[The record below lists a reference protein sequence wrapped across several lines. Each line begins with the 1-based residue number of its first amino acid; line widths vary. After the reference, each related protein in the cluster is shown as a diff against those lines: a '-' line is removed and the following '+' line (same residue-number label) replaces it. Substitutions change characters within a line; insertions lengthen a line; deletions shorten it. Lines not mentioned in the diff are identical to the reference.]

1 LKEAKDVLA
10 LGQSLEVVASFFP
23 DLLNWGDALAPFLG
37 KHPSLELGVL
47 RPFGGAVFLIKD
59 SNRKHPSN
67 VPRDARGY
75 SVALR
80 MALYATRLLCLPH
93 VPQIV
98 PKEQEIHYLYFLALT
113 YELVNDQIDLREENM
128 LFASNLDPDSMDE
141 IREMLQSILSIF
153 SLCVCRT
160 PSWQEDT
167 PKLPHY
173 DTPQTVR
180 DLLSRL
186 IEVSGAPE
194 PQGYYAGKALSRFLG
209 ILWARRDCAGWDDWL
224 QQLGIMNSTTQ
235 NIFGTSA
242 ILIGSGHN
250 LRNQSV
256 VHILCNNLVS
266 DVATSSP
273 QDEKTFQKLVLL
285 NSCLV
290 VYEDEIEIPVVA
302 QIRLISVVKQ
312 ILSWSKILTTTHIEL
327 ASEVCRALH
336 RLLPAIKDVYGSY
349 WQNALELVAAIWSSN
364 WTNNLSGNILPA
376 IGMSLKLVSI
386 LQNLGDANDDL
397 ADALALTNKSISR
410 GLVDLL
416 KLERSTNNLPL
427 QFVDELLLRQVSKIN
442 AATISDLSELF
453 PLLASDFRLVQSA
466 AFGILQKVV
475 VDAQQQISLDAALD
489 GIGRSLSWSCLKE
502 LTCI

>member
-1 LKEAKDVLA
+1 MKEAKDALA
-10 LGQSLEVVASFFP
+10 LGQTPEVVASFFP
-23 DLLNWGDALAPFLG
+23 DLFHWDDALAPFLQ
-37 KHPSLELGVL
+37 KLPSLELGVL
-47 RPFGGAVFLIKD
+47 RPFGGAIFLVRD
-59 SNRKHPSN
+59 HNYEYPSN
-67 VPRDARGY
+67 IPRDTMGY

-80 MALYATRLLCLPH
+80 MALYATRLLCLRD
-93 VPQIV
+93 VTQIV
-98 PKEQEIHYLYFLALT
+98 PKEQEVQYLYFLALT

-128 LFASNLDPDSMDE
+128 LFASNQDPGSMDE

-153 SLCVCRT
+153 SLRVCRA
-160 PSWQEDT
+160 PLWREDA

-173 DTPQTVR
+173 DASQPVR
-180 DLLSRL
+180 DLISRL
-186 IEVSGAPE
+186 IGVSGASDPR
-194 PQGYYAGKALSRFLG
+194 GYYAGKALSRFLG
-209 ILWARRDCAGWDDWL
+209 ILCARQDYAGGDNWL
-224 QQLGIMNSTTQ
+224 QQLGIRNSTSQ
-235 NIFGTSA
+235 NIFGASA
-242 ILIGSGHN
+242 ILIGIGHS

-256 VHILCNNLVS
+256 VHTLCNNLVS

-273 QDEKTFQKLVLL
+273 HDKKTFQKLVLL
-285 NSCLV
+285 NSCLT
-290 VYEDEIEIPVVA
+290 VYEDEMEIPVVS

-312 ILSWSKILTTTHIEL
+312 ILSWSEILTTTHIEL

-349 WQNALELVAAIWSSN
+349 WQNALELVAAIWSSDR
-364 WTNNLSGNILPA
+364 TDELSGNNLPA

-386 LQNLGDANDDL
+386 LQDLEDANDDL
-397 ADALALTNKSISR
+397 ADALASTNKSISR

-453 PLLASDFRLVQSA
+453 PLLASEFRLVQSA

-475 VDAQQQISLDAALD
+475 VDIQQQISLDAALD

-502 LTCI
+502 LTFI